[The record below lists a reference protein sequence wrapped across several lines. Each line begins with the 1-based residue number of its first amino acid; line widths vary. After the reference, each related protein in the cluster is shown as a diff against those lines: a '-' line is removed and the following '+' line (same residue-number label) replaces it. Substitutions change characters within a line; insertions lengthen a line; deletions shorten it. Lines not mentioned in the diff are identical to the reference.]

1 VPRDAAPRDRKTISY
16 AGAAAR
22 ALGSLRPWW
31 ALIVLAVLVLGS
43 APFARPPIRDAVT
56 LGQVNEA
63 ALRLPAAYV
72 VLAPLSNVLD
82 ALTLLSVRQHI
93 AFVLTLA
100 LGYALWWWWRGR
112 IVPPTVATPS
122 RRAARIAARLGLA
135 LLALVA
141 IYAGGALLPRPMAA
155 IEAGPGIVAIDFHA
169 HTKYSHDGRPDWA
182 PEDVRD
188 WHRDAGYAAVY
199 VTDHRSFEGAHDGWA
214 NNPPFAGQGV
224 SLFPGIELVWKGEHV
239 NLLDAD
245 RKYRGLWTETL
256 RDVDEDALRLASA
269 VVGNEPVLLET
280 LPGDLGQMIPA
291 RGPGTAGVRAVELL
305 DGAPRGLGQGRR
317 ERARIVRLADS
328 LGLALVAGSNH
339 HGWGH
344 TASGWTLMY
353 LPGWRGVTPEA
364 LMLAIEASI
373 RRGGRGT
380 TKVVER
386 YVADTESG
394 IALPLTTPLVAW
406 GMLRSLSA
414 EERVAWLA
422 WGLALFLL
430 SRLGVLRRRGA

>member
-1 VPRDAAPRDRKTISY
+1 MPRDAAPRDRKTISY

-199 VTDHRSFEGAHDGWA
+199 VTDHRS
-214 NNPPFAGQGV
+214 
-224 SLFPGIELVWKGEHV
+224 
-239 NLLDAD
+239 
-245 RKYRGLWTETL
+245 
-256 RDVDEDALRLASA
+256 
-269 VVGNEPVLLET
+269 
-280 LPGDLGQMIPA
+280 
-291 RGPGTAGVRAVELL
+291 
-305 DGAPRGLGQGRR
+305 
-317 ERARIVRLADS
+317 
-328 LGLALVAGSNH
+328 
-339 HGWGH
+339 
-344 TASGWTLMY
+344 
-353 LPGWRGVTPEA
+353 
-364 LMLAIEASI
+364 
-373 RRGGRGT
+373 
-380 TKVVER
+380 
-386 YVADTESG
+386 
-394 IALPLTTPLVAW
+394 
-406 GMLRSLSA
+406 
-414 EERVAWLA
+414 
-422 WGLALFLL
+422 
-430 SRLGVLRRRGA
+430 